1 MRKEFKNKR
10 IEAIA
15 KAHNK
20 LALFVFSP
28 MNAETKTKLIELFP
42 ILADDRKIST
52 RDFWVFSLILLGIL
66 NVIGGCSEND
76 SSKAPVQVEQQ
87 QKTEVPAIK
96 IVNNQLFVDDKE
108 MPAKDFV
115 EKYCFAKRDDS
126 TCVEASILR
135 NIQQTLQGGEKPKV
149 W

>member
-52 RDFWVFSLILLGIL
+52 RDFWVFSLILLGIDRKS
-66 NVIGGCSEND
+66 V
-76 SSKAPVQVEQQ
+76 V
-87 QKTEVPAIK
+87 
-96 IVNNQLFVDDKE
+96 
-108 MPAKDFV
+108 
-115 EKYCFAKRDDS
+115 
-126 TCVEASILR
+126 
-135 NIQQTLQGGEKPKV
+135 
-149 W
+149 